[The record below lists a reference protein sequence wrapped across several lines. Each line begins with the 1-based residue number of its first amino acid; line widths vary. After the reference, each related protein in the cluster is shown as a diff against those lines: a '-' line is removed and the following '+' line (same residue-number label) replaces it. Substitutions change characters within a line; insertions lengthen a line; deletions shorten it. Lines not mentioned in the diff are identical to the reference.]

1 MSLTAFVNQRDVAKK
16 LRRLQEPARKR
27 RTVGRVRKKRITLTD
42 GQRIPIRVEPRTKNY
57 SLVGAAFDYL
67 LRFELQRRAPHS
79 ISQPWV
85 AQYAVQ
91 AVETGL
97 DPANPRTCLLG
108 PLGNLNGGP
117 WANLE
122 ALKRGNWVVSE
133 GIPPA
138 GFHARNS
145 LPLLPQDLTDCLE
158 VQPGIIREVPIW
170 PGDPRTRRI
179 RRSATPFESGG
190 HPWIRKSEII
200 RRVRAALTD
209 ATCAVESYCR
219 ANGPTPSERAAL
231 AAHAIRLAKL
241 DLVCRI
247 GTLIPDFEEVEP
259 GDVEDLIDLLAI
271 TPFDNLVHDKIMLL
285 NPTFGEASRAIG
297 GADADLI
304 VGDMLVDIKT
314 TKFDVIEP
322 EHLNQLFG
330 YFLLARQHRAA
341 DPAFTVINKV
351 GLYYSRYGHLHS
363 FDASSWTEH
372 PAFPETE
379 RWFFAKIEKLNRRFT
394 P

>member
-1 MSLTAFVNQRDVAKK
+1 MSLTTFINRRDVAKK
-16 LRRLQEPARKR
+16 LQRLHLEPGRRR
-27 RTVGRVRKKRITLTD
+27 RAAGRVRKKRITLID
-42 GQRIPIRVEPRTKNY
+42 GQRMPIRVEPRTKNY
-57 SLVGAAFDYL
+57 SLIGTAFDYL
-67 LRFELQRRAPHS
+67 LRFELQRRAPHA
-79 ISQPWV
+79 ISETWV
-85 AQYAVQ
+85 AQYAAQ

-97 DPANPRTCLLG
+97 DPANRLLG

-122 ALKRGNWVVSE
+122 ALKRGNWIVSE
-133 GIPPA
+133 GIPPT
-138 GFHARNS
+138 GFRPRNS
-145 LPLLPQDLTDCLE
+145 LPLLPQDIADCLE
-158 VQPGIIREVPIW
+158 IRPGIIRELPIW
-170 PGDPRTRRI
+170 PGDPRTRRVNCG
-179 RRSATPFESGG
+179 ATTFESGG
-190 HPWIRKSEII
+190 RTWIKKSEIT
-200 RRVRAALTD
+200 RRVNAVLTNATRA
-209 ATCAVESYCR
+209 VSSYCQTED
-219 ANGPTPSERAAL
+219 PTPGEQATL

-247 GTLIPDFEEVEP
+247 GTLIPDFEEVES

-285 NPTFGEASRAIG
+285 NPTLGEASRAIG

-330 YFLLARQHRAA
+330 YFLLARRHRAA
-341 DPAFTVINKV
+341 DPAFPIINRV

-363 FDASSWTEH
+363 FEVSSWTEH
-372 PAFPETE
+372 PTFPETE
-379 RWFFAKIEKLNRRFT
+379 RWFFATIEKLNRRFT